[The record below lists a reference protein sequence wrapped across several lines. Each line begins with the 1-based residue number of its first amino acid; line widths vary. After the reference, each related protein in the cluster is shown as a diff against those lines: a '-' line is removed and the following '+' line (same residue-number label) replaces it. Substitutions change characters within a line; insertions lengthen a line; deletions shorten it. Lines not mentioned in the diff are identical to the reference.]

1 VVIVCGAAVP
11 VMNGPVTR
19 LTREQISAMEPNK
32 PTPRKVYGTDASLP
46 YQQQLDYVEK
56 ANSKLVTRLYSQ
68 IDSADMSELAEL
80 SQVLTRA
87 QAIAMKGIGGT
98 DQAQELTDEQ
108 LARAIKK

>member
-1 VVIVCGAAVP
+1 LH
-11 VMNGPVTR
+11 
-19 LTREQISAMEPNK
+19 LTKEEIASMEKDK
-32 PTPRKVYGTDASLP
+32 PTKRVYGTDASLP